1 MPRARGI
8 CESAKALL
16 DAGADVNQLS
26 TGDRTSPLL
35 MALINGHYDLARFFI
50 ERGGDVK
57 AASDNGA
64 TPLYATLNVQWAPKA
79 LYPQPRAYARSRR
92 PRTSR

>member
-1 MPRARGI
+1 
-8 CESAKALL
+8 
-16 DAGADVNQLS
+16 
-26 TGDRTSPLL
+26 

-57 AASDNGA
+57 TASDNGA

-79 LYPQPRAYARSRR
+79 LYPQPRA
-92 PRTSR
+92 